1 MQIERGGRMT
11 PEQVK
16 EAIQL
21 QQEIDELEEMREYG
35 FRLLVKHILSG
46 EFNEFR
52 NGWFSK
58 THEVPSYLNKRIREV
73 IVDEIEARKIML
85 ADLGS
90 EDNE

>member
-1 MQIERGGRMT
+1 MMK
-11 PEQVK
+11 PEILK
-16 EAIQL
+16 KAIQL

-58 THEVPSYLNKRIREV
+58 TQEVPLYLNKRIREV

-85 ADLGS
+85 ADLGC
-90 EDNE
+90 EEER